1 MPVIVAMVSGRT
13 IAVPFQEDRLL
24 AWLGEINADSEPR
37 MSIVAI
43 ERKIRQ
49 TCASSELALT
59 DHDII
64 TFLSEDGY
72 EVKEPVAEGVLLT
85 MVLCRK

>member
-1 MPVIVAMVSGRT
+1 MSVIVAMVSGRT
-13 IAVPFQEDRLL
+13 IEVPFQEDRLL

-49 TCASSELALT
+49 TCASSEL
-59 DHDII
+59 DII
-64 TFLSEDGY
+64 TFLSEDGC